1 MPKFVCNK
9 FLIGQVV
16 TAHIQLATVSDLYFL
31 RRSGCCSHKGG
42 GRVHLQLFKK
52 YLRQSL
58 FFICEIAPC
67 GRGSISISQYF
78 FGKY

>member
-31 RRSGCCSHKGG
+31 GRSGCCGHKGG
-42 GRVHLQLFKK
+42 GGEFI

-58 FFICEIAPC
+58 FFICEMAPC
-67 GRGSISISQYF
+67 GRGSISISQYL

>member
-42 GRVHLQLFKK
+42 KSSSTIIQKIF
-52 YLRQSL
+52 
-58 FFICEIAPC
+58 ET
-67 GRGSISISQYF
+67 ISVF
-78 FGKY
+78 HM